1 MPCENVKGFNSST
14 YNHFT
19 GENDIFL
26 GLQYR
31 KLVFDTTTVS
41 ADYSDAIIDLEQTF
55 AVIEN
60 NGTKYLVQR
69 DIYGASKLL
78 FLNTVKEKRVDAK
91 TGREYEVAIHKIDRE
106 KYSKWFEDV
115 FYPKHIEYLKY
126 LISLYNLGVKLN
138 GTILGV

>member
-1 MPCENVKGFNSST
+1 MKGFNTST

-19 GENDIFL
+19 DKNDIFL

-31 KLVFDTTTVS
+31 KLVFDTTIVS
-41 ADYSDAIIDLEQTF
+41 ADYSDAVINLEQTF
-55 AVIEN
+55 AEIEH
-60 NGTKYLVQR
+60 NGNKYLVQR

-91 TGREYEVAIHKIDRE
+91 TGREYEVTIHKIDRE